1 MAKTKEIVKSKDRKY
16 GKLMGEDWEP
26 PKNLEDAAKTIKKFE
41 DILIRGWDHWA
52 YRFGTLF
59 LWVKDN
65 VKHGEF
71 MRWLNDNVE
80 LVEYRTCLYF
90 MDHAKKCDEAGMILE
105 YHPSVPKKKI
115 KSATLAFL
123 RQLVPDGPGPLDA
136 TREVSEAEAIQD
148 FAKQR
153 SIGGNPVTSDKA
165 ASLWAKLPDEEKAKW
180 MKPKIAEENL
190 PPLKPPLPETERE
203 KKHREK
209 KEYDS
214 WFDKAVTTVLE
225 TFVEAVEDRTIEEIT
240 AVEKAVLHHIST
252 YADAQRGIRGEIDS
266 IVYDGNAL
274 DIKNFEEL
282 KQKRKAW
289 FEMLKHKI
297 LLMNQQDFRRYEE
310 YPWEKEIDFL
320 LPDDSTY

>member
-1 MAKTKEIVKSKDRKY
+1 
-16 GKLMGEDWEP
+16 
-26 PKNLEDAAKTIKKFE
+26 
-41 DILIRGWDHWA
+41 
-52 YRFGTLF
+52 
-59 LWVKDN
+59 
-65 VKHGEF
+65 
-71 MRWLNDNVE
+71 MRWINDNVE
-80 LVEYRTCLYF
+80 LAEYRTCVYV

-153 SIGGNPVTSDKA
+153 SIDGNPVTSDKA

-190 PPLKPPLPETERE
+190 PPLKPPLPETEGE

-209 KEYDS
+209 QQYQS
-214 WFDKAVTTVLE
+214 WFEKAAHTVLQA
-225 TFVEAVEDRTIEEIT
+225 FVEAVDGRSIEEIT
-240 AVEKAVLHHIST
+240 AVEHCVIFHIKT
-252 YADAQRGIRGEIDS
+252 WADIQKGFRGEIDS
-266 IVYDGNAL
+266 LVHDGNAL

-282 KQKRKAW
+282 KQKRKAG

-297 LLMNQQDFRRYEE
+297 LLMSQQDFRRYEE